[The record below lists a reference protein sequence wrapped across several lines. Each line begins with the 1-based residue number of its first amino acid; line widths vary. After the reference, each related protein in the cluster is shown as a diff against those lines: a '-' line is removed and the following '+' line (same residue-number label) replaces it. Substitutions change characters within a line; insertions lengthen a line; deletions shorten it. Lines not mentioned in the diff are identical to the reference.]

1 MIGNDVVDLQQ
12 ALLDSNWMR
21 RGFINKLFTASE
33 QQYIELAK
41 RSADMVWLLWSMK
54 EAAYKIYN
62 KHSGVRTFA
71 PLKLSCAI
79 SGLSATTCHGQVR
92 VEAECYFTATTISP
106 GDYIHSIA
114 AGSAAALP
122 QVRVQVLPNLP
133 KIDYKAMQPACVSH
147 HGRYLA
153 LIF

>member
-21 RGFINKLFTASE
+21 RGFLNKLFTASE
-33 QQYIELAK
+33 QQYIQLAK

-54 EAAYKIYN
+54 EAAYKIHN
-62 KHSGVRTFA
+62 KHSGIRTFA
-71 PLKLSCAI
+71 PSKLSCAI
-79 SGLSATTCHGQVR
+79 TGLSATTCQGQVR
-92 VEAECYFTATTISP
+92 VEEECYATITTIYP

-114 AGSAAALP
+114 ACSVASLP
-122 QVRVQVLPNLP
+122 HVRVQVLPNLP
-133 KIDYKAMQPACVSH
+133 KTDYKSMQPACVSH